1 MSDSINC
8 PSCLS
13 NELICNGV
21 IQPSK
26 FFAGRRIEKT
36 LLGGSLYQCLT
47 CSMFF
52 RFPRYEPEELNAL
65 YASGASENWSDA
77 SEMRE
82 DWKLVREWLHTQQGL
97 SRVLD
102 VGCYDGRLL
111 ESLGP
116 DYTLLGV
123 ELHPGARVRAEARGV
138 QILADNF
145 TDLSQIKAVAD
156 VTIACDVIEHSA
168 DPRLFLEGLA
178 CTVRPGGYVLV
189 TTGNTDAWTWRLM
202 GSRYWYCFIAEHI
215 SFINPVWVRKNK
227 DSLGLELQQV
237 VHFSHTHSGASLS
250 TKVYELLANLLLRF
264 APKLFAFIRRRGF
277 GGIDVKNHPDLA
289 FSSPSWMTAT
299 DHMFLVFR
307 KKNAG

>member
-1 MSDSINC
+1 
-8 PSCLS
+8 
-13 NELICNGV
+13 
-21 IQPSK
+21 
-26 FFAGRRIEKT
+26 
-36 LLGGSLYQCLT
+36 
-47 CSMFF
+47 
-52 RFPRYEPEELNAL
+52 
-65 YASGASENWSDA
+65 
-77 SEMRE
+77 MRE
-82 DWKLVREWLHTQQGL
+82 DWKLVRDWLHTQQGL

-116 DYTLLGV
+116 DYALLGV

-138 QILADNF
+138 QILVDNF

-168 DPRLFLEGLA
+168 DPRTFLEGLA
-178 CTVRPGGYVLV
+178 TTVRPGGYVLV

-215 SFINPVWVRKNK
+215 SFINPAWVRKNK

-250 TKVYELLANLLLRF
+250 SKVYELLANFLLRF
-264 APKLFAFIRRRGF
+264 VPKLFAFIRRRGF
-277 GGIDVKNHPDLA
+277 GGIDVKNHPNLEL
-289 FSSPSWMTAT
+289 SSPSWMTAT

-307 KKNAG
+307 KKNSG